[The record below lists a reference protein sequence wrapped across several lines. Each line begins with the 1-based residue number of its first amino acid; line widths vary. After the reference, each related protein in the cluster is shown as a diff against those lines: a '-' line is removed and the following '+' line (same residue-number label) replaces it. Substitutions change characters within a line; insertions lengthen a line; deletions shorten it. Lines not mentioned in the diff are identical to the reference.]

1 MAHYF
6 LGPVILFQM
15 REIKEARLNMEI
27 KMKKNNQNSG
37 KEK

>member
-1 MAHYF
+1 MAHCF
-6 LGPVILFQM
+6 SGPVILFQM

-27 KMKKNNQNSG
+27 KMKNNQNSG